1 MRTHQLAIT
10 GLGIVSAI
18 GQGKADFS
26 TALFEGRHNFT
37 HMKRPGRLSHGESGD
52 VKFLGAEINELSLP
66 AHLNPRTVRTASL
79 SAQAAAAT
87 THEAW
92 QEAGLNALDPA
103 RIGLVIGGSNVQ
115 QRALVQTYDTYAER
129 SEYIRPSYAS
139 SFFDTDIT
147 GLCSELLGIRGF
159 AYTLGAASASGQ
171 VALIHAAQA
180 VLCGQVDACIAVG
193 ALMDLS
199 HWECHALRSVGAMG
213 SDCYAQDPASAC
225 RPYDR
230 LRDGFIYGESC
241 AAIVVE
247 RMSCASER
255 GAPCYAEI
263 AGWGVRSDAN
273 RSTNPSYE
281 GELNTIQSALSH
293 AGWRPEDIDYVNPH
307 GSGSL
312 IGDETELRA
321 IRDAGLSHA
330 RINATKALTGHGLT
344 AAGAVE
350 IVASLLQMKAGK
362 LHPTRNLRDPIDPH
376 LKWVGE
382 TAEVHTVNH
391 CLSLSIGF
399 GGINSAVCLRNTALS

>member
-1 MRTHQLAIT
+1 MQTAPVAIT

-18 GQGKADFS
+18 GQGKTEFS
-26 TALFEGRHNFT
+26 NALFEGRHNFA
-37 HMKRPGRLSHGESGD
+37 HMKRPGRLGRGENGD
-52 VKFLGAEINELSLP
+52 VQFLGAEISEIALP
-66 AHLNPRTVRTASL
+66 SRLDARTIRTSSL
-79 SAQAAAAT
+79 SAQAAAAAT
-87 THEAW
+87 YEAW
-92 QEAGLNALDPA
+92 QEAGLDALDPA
-103 RIGLVIGGSNVQ
+103 RIGLVVGGSNVQ

-129 SEYIRPSYAS
+129 SEYVRPSYAS

-147 GLCSELLGIRGF
+147 GVCSELLGIRGF

-199 HWECHALRSVGAMG
+199 YWECYALRSVGAMG
-213 SDCYAQDPASAC
+213 SDCYAQDPAAAC

-230 LRDGFIYGESC
+230 SRDGFIYGESC

-247 RMSCASER
+247 SMSCARER
-255 GAPCYAEI
+255 SAARYAEI
-263 AGWGVRSDAN
+263 AGWAIRSDAN

-281 GELNTIQSALSH
+281 GELNTIQAALSH
-293 AGWRPEDIDYVNPH
+293 AGQRATEIDYVNPH

-321 IRDAGLSHA
+321 IRDAGLGHA

-350 IVASLLQMKAGK
+350 IAATLLQMKSGK
-362 LHPTRNLRDPIDPH
+362 LHPTRNLQDPIDPH
-376 LKWVGE
+376 LKWVGD
-382 TAEVHTVNH
+382 TAEPHTVRQ

-399 GGINSAVCLRNTALS
+399 GGINSAVCLRNAELS